1 MAKVKTVKRSS
12 NKSDSLKNTK
22 SSPLLRRAEVK
33 LEKKQQELLQVKAQ
47 HKKVARE
54 FIDLWVNV
62 RRIKRQLK
70 LI

>member
-1 MAKVKTVKRSS
+1 MAKVKTVKRSD
-12 NKSDSLKNTK
+12 NRGDSLKNTK

-47 HKKVARE
+47 HQKIARE
-54 FIDLWVNV
+54 FIDLWVKV